1 VTLDTE
7 TVQQSIAVKARSN
20 GTFPLTVQVLT
31 PSGDTAVAPMTE
43 LTVQATTL
51 SGFGVVLTVGA
62 LLVLA
67 TWWVRHIR
75 RGRRQRGVQSG
86 TRHHPSAGPPPAT
99 LPAP

>member
-1 VTLDTE
+1 
-7 TVQQSIAVKARSN
+7 VQQRVAVKARSN
-20 GTFPLTVQVLT
+20 GTFPLTVEVLT

-51 SGFGVVLTVGA
+51 SGFGVALTVGA

-75 RGRRQRGVQSG
+75 RGRRQRGVETG
-86 TRHHPSAGPPPAT
+86 ARHHPSTGPPPAT